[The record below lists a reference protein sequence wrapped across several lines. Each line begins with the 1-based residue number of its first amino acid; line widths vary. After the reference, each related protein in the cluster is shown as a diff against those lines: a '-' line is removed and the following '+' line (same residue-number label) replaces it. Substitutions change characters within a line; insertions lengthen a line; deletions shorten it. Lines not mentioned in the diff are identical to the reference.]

1 MSIPLYF
8 KIVLIYSNGKYEF
21 EITEM
26 QEDLFKLYFEKS
38 DMIELNTIY
47 SIPNDKTWIYVK
59 HNKSVKECVSIKEKL
74 ELDEENRRKKNLLLF
89 KAKNKLIN
97 YENSILNERVDKLN
111 NLQYELKQKYDTI
124 K

>member
-1 MSIPLYF
+1 MSITLYF
-8 KIVLIYSNGKYEF
+8 KIVLVYSNGKYEF

-47 SIPNDKTWIYVK
+47 SIPNNKTWIYVK
-59 HNKSVKECVSIKEKL
+59 HEYTFSKDNEIEEK
-74 ELDEENRRKKNLLLF
+74 NTRKRKLLLF

-97 YENSILNERVDKLN
+97 YQIL
-111 NLQYELKQKYDTI
+111 
-124 K
+124 

>member
-8 KIVLIYSNGKYEF
+8 KIVLINSDDKYKF
-21 EITEM
+21 EVTEM
-26 QEDLFKLYFEKS
+26 QADYFALYKEKYV
-38 DMIELNTIY
+38 IELNTIY
-47 SIPNDKTWIYVK
+47 SIPNEKTWIYVK
-59 HNKSVKECVSIKEKL
+59 HEESVEECCVSIKEKL
-74 ELDEENRRKKNLLLF
+74 EFDEENRRKKNLLLF

-97 YENSILNERVDKLN
+97 YENSILNERIDKLN